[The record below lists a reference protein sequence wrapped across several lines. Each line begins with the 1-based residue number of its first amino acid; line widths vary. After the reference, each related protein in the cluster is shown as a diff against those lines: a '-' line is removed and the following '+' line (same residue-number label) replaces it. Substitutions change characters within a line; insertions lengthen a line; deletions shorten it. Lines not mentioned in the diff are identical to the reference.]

1 MTNQEIGAAAGCY
14 SAGEVHFTISSG
26 LHIFHKRLLRSGDLN
41 RQQQNLATTTVLCL
55 QGEWGGRQ

>member
-55 QGEWGGRQ
+55 